1 MNNGRNRSSGR
12 AAADGNNAYQYDFDY
27 DYESERLVTP
37 LEKKEKQQIVL
48 TEIKKK
54 KEDKKIK
61 KSIIMNIVVIV
72 ALGLVVAFRYASV
85 TQINYENHKLQQQ
98 YDQLSALSEN
108 MKVDIESN
116 MSIAEIANIAE
127 NKLGM
132 HKPLSYQ
139 VQYIPVQAI
148 DQTEYKNTEFTK
160 EEDAVK
166 AWHEKAMQSIKLFL
180 GLI

>member
-1 MNNGRNRSSGR
+1 MNRGRNAAGGR
-12 AAADGNNAYQYDFDY
+12 APVGGSNAYQYDFDY
-27 DYESERLVTP
+27 ERQEFYVP
-37 LEKKEKQQIVL
+37 EEKVEKKQLVL

-54 KEDKKIK
+54 KEDKKVKRSVIANV
-61 KSIIMNIVVIV
+61 MLIV

-85 TQINYENHKLQQQ
+85 TQINYENHKLQQE
-98 YDQLSALSEN
+98 YDQLNAVAEN
-108 MKVDIESN
+108 MQVDIESS

-127 NKLGM
+127 KKLGM

-139 VQYIPVQAI
+139 IQYVSVETI

-160 EEDAVK
+160 EEVSDL
-166 AWHEKAMQSIKLFL
+166 AWHQKALKNIKLFL